1 MNKKLKAYRILDW
14 TLFIISIIGVILAF
28 QDRVLIGSTI
38 ILLATGLNN
47 LLKFYFRKEPILI
60 SGIHGF
66 DYLMKLV
73 FKDNFNRTY
82 NLFWGL
88 AILLFGIVLLMK
100 CLRVT

>member
-1 MNKKLKAYRILDW
+1 MNKNLNAYRILDW
-14 TLFIISIIGVILAF
+14 TLIIITIVGIIFAF
-28 QDRVLIGSTI
+28 QDKLLIGLTI

-47 LLKFYFRKEPILI
+47 LLKFYFRKAPILV

-66 DYLMKLV
+66 DYLMKLI

-88 AILLFGIVLLMK
+88 TIFLFGLYLLMK
-100 CLRVT
+100 NFDLL